1 MEFITYLL
9 GLLFGFKQVDAP
21 VVIEVP
27 EITVV
32 ATTTPI
38 KKTTYTFTKKV
49 VQRDETKVYPIID
62 VPATSTVATTTHVE
76 TPTTTATP
84 PQETVIVVSQPVIE
98 YNIPTTITPT
108 KMEVTITTPVF
119 GLNPTPNSSKYLG
132 TFTVSDTSKKV
143 TMTYSGTSTD
153 GSYTKGGLE
162 YAPNQPYNVY
172 WELLGTFDYEINY
185 NNGEATKEG
194 TFTVTE

>member
-9 GLLFGFKQVDAP
+9 GLLFGFKQVEAP

-49 VQRDETKVYPIID
+49 VQKDEPTVYPIIEL
-62 VPATSTVATTTHVE
+62 PATSTPVVVVPTQ
-76 TPTTTATP
+76 TTTATP

-108 KMEVTITTPVF
+108 KMEVTITAPVF

-143 TMTYSGTSTD
+143 TMTYAGTSTD

-185 NNGEATKEG
+185 NNGEATKDG
-194 TFTVTE
+194 AFTVTE

>member
-1 MEFITYLL
+1 MEFITYIL
-9 GLLFGFKQVDAP
+9 GLLFGFKQVEAP
-21 VVIEVP
+21 VSIEVP

-49 VQRDETKVYPIID
+49 VQKNEPKVYPIIEL
-62 VPATSTVATTTHVE
+62 PATRTAMSTPVDVG
-76 TPTTTATP
+76 TTAFAPT
-84 PQETVIVVSQPVIE
+84 QETVIVVSQPVVE
-98 YNIPTTITPT
+98 YNTDTTQITPT
-108 KMEVTITTPVF
+108 KMEVTITAPVF
-119 GLNPTPNSSKYLG
+119 GLNPKPNSSKYLG

-143 TMTYSGTSTD
+143 VMTYNGTSTD

-162 YAPNQPYNVY
+162 YAPNQPYEVY
-172 WELLGTFDYEINY
+172 WELLGTFNYEISY